1 MIHSVF
7 QYIPTQSLLIPTG
20 FRLGTIIHTY
30 FIYKTLDLLCK
41 LWKINLA
48 GLFKI
53 EGSISELCWTAA
65 LVYHGRASIVVPYQ
79 RIDKENKKWAN
90 E

>member
-1 MIHSVF
+1 MEN
-7 QYIPTQSLLIPTG
+7 YPCCWLE
-20 FRLGTIIHTY
+20 Y
-30 FIYKTLDLLCK
+30 
-41 LWKINLA
+41 
-48 GLFKI
+48 KI
-53 EGSISELCWTAA
+53 EGSSFEQCWMAA